1 MKLVFTDQS
10 LDSLEQCLRFLI
22 DKQGVPVEKAR
33 EIASNLLDRAAE
45 LVANPMLGQ
54 IESHLVHLG
63 MGHRRVVEGNYKIIY
78 RVEDNFIFVLDFF
91 DTRQHPRK
99 MKR

>member
-1 MKLVFTDQS
+1 MRLVFTDQS

-22 DKQGVPVEKAR
+22 EEQGVSIQKAG
-33 EIASNLLDRAAE
+33 EIALKLLDRAGE

-54 IESHLVHLG
+54 IEPHLVHLG
-63 MGHRRVVEGNYKIIY
+63 MGHRRVVEGNYKVIY
-78 RVEDNFIFVLDFF
+78 RIGDDCVFILDFF

-99 MKR
+99 MKG